1 MCLQKGSVGAEDSGN
16 NARREM
22 ARGSERLARKEENQA
37 TTTVFA
43 CGRSCLEEGGMN
55 RFNFRKDRIGAKRE

>member
-22 ARGSERLARKEENQA
+22 VRGSERLAWKEENQA
-37 TTTVFA
+37 TTVFA
-43 CGRSCLEEGGMN
+43 CGRSCLEEGGRN